1 MNVVA
6 MLDLVVSCYPLLEK
20 APGKVWIAGTLNSL
34 THVLG
39 TAERKVGSLK
49 APALAKATSSPP
61 PHCLLSVQVWAGGFL
76 VLLPSGMWRCPTSL
90 ILSTTTLMVA
100 WSSPLRGQSAQHM
113 RRDHHSTR
121 RMPNPMLTIAT
132 VWVRASEAGTGL
144 PVRSGS
150 RLPRLYT
157 REHAGPLGRIC
168 EFFTWKLLGPRLIFL
183 ES

>member
-61 PHCLLSVQVWAGGFL
+61 PHCLLSVQVWPGGFL

-90 ILSTTTLMVA
+90 ILSTTTLMMA
-100 WSSPLRGQSAQHM
+100 WSSTTGRTVCTVHAQGPSLHLKDAEPNAHYSNCLGQS
-113 RRDHHSTR
+113 
-121 RMPNPMLTIAT
+121 
-132 VWVRASEAGTGL
+132 
-144 PVRSGS
+144 
-150 RLPRLYT
+150 
-157 REHAGPLGRIC
+157 
-168 EFFTWKLLGPRLIFL
+168 K
-183 ES
+183 